1 MDLTARQRAALT
13 LICDTFAPGDG
24 NALPSAAELGV
35 PDVVL
40 RLLARNPRAA
50 EGRQLA
56 TLLGIWDS
64 PLLALLTG
72 GAPGRFS
79 ARTQAERER
88 LLLGLGN
95 SRLAPKRAI
104 FQALKQAALLSYY
117 TTPGPHG
124 DNPLWK
130 EMGYPA
136 APGPL
141 ATAPEPALK
150 PLRPNGSETLDCDV
164 VVVGSGAGGG
174 AAAARLA
181 AAGLDVVVL
190 ERGEYYDDADFGNG
204 ELDALTTLYSPGPQA
219 TAEGQLTL
227 VAGSCLG
234 GGTVVNWSTSLRT
247 PDAVR
252 AEWAALGAEQF
263 AGDEYGAA
271 MDEVVRRIAVTS
283 ERSPLSARDGVL
295 ERGVT
300 ALGWELDTLPRNVTD
315 ACDAGTEC
323 GRCGYGC
330 RIGAK
335 QSATKTWLR
344 DAAERGA
351 RLVVGA
357 DVRRVEVTAGRATG
371 VTARTADGVEFTVRA
386 GAVVVAAGAIQ
397 TPALLRRSGLRN
409 KNIGDHLR
417 LHPASAVFGTFDEE
431 IRPWEGG
438 LQTRISRQ
446 HADLDGDGYGVIYET
461 GPMHPGM
468 LVGFMN
474 WLGADAHRAAMLN
487 LGNTVAIGVITRD
500 RDHGKVTVDKA
511 GEPIVHYTLSAR
523 DRAHLHRG
531 ITGAAE
537 ILEAAGARAIASGH
551 QSGASYEP
559 GRRGDHAAFAARC
572 ASAGYGPGQCAMA
585 ALHIMG
591 SARMG
596 GSAEHSALNPDGATW
611 EVPNLVVA
619 DASCFPTASGVNPMV
634 SIEAIGWMNAGRLA
648 ATLA

>member
-1 MDLTARQRAALT
+1 MELTARQRAALT

-24 NALPSAAELGV
+24 QGLPAASELGV

-50 EGRQLA
+50 EGKQLA

-64 PLLALLTG
+64 PLLAALTG
-72 GAPGRFS
+72 GRPGRFS
-79 ARTQAERER
+79 NRSQAERER

-95 SRLAPKRAI
+95 SRLGAKRAI
-104 FQALKQAALLSYY
+104 FQALKQASLLAYY
-117 TTPGPHG
+117 TTPGPDG
-124 DNPLWK
+124 ANPLWK
-130 EMGYPA
+130 AMDYPA
-136 APGPL
+136 APGAL
-141 ATAPEPALK
+141 ADAPTPALN
-150 PLRPNGSETLDCDV
+150 PLRPTVDTTLDCDV

-181 AAGLDVVVL
+181 AAGLDLVVL
-190 ERGEYYDDADFGNG
+190 ERGDYYDDADFGIG
-204 ELDALTTLYSPGPQA
+204 ELEALSTLYSPGPQA

-227 VAGSCLG
+227 VAGTCLG

-247 PDAVR
+247 PDTVR
-252 AEWAALGAEQF
+252 DEWAALGAAQF
-263 AGDEYGAA
+263 ATDEYGDAL
-271 MDEVVRRIAVTS
+271 DTVLRRLSVTDG
-283 ERSPLSARDGVL
+283 RSPLSARDGVL
-295 ERGVT
+295 VRGVES
-300 ALGWELDTLPRNVTD
+300 LGWEIDTLPRNVTD
-315 ACDAGTEC
+315 ACDAGVEC

-335 QSATKTWLR
+335 QSVTKTWLA
-344 DAAERGA
+344 DAAARGA

-357 DVRRVEVTAGRATG
+357 DVRKVDVRDGRAHG
-371 VTARTADGVEFTVRA
+371 VTAVTPTGARITVRA
-386 GAVVVAAGAIQ
+386 NAVVVAAGAIQ
-397 TPALLRRSGLRN
+397 TPAILRRSGLRN
-409 KNIGDHLR
+409 RNIGEHLR
-417 LHPASAVFGTFDEE
+417 LHPASAVFGTFGEQ

-474 WLGADAHRAAMLN
+474 WRGSAAHREAMLS
-487 LGNTVAIGVITRD
+487 LGNTAAIGVITRD
-500 RDHGKVTVDKA
+500 RDSGRVTVDKD
-511 GEPIVHYTLSAR
+511 GEPVVHYTLSDR

-531 ITGAAE
+531 IAGAAE
-537 ILEAAGARAIASGH
+537 ILEAAGADAVFSGH

-559 GRRGDHAAFAARC
+559 GKRGSHEQFVAECLR
-572 ASAGYGPGQCAMA
+572 SGYAPGQCAMA

-596 GSAEHSALNPDGATW
+596 GSADMSALNPDGATW

-619 DASCFPTASGVNPMV
+619 DASCFPTSSGVNPMV

-648 ATLA
+648 ATLS